1 VTPRQFSSYLQLIRL
16 PNIFTVPT
24 NVIVGYLA
32 LQSGPVSQ
40 LVGLIASSVLL
51 YVSGIVFNDFFD
63 LEQDRKNRPNR
74 PLPSGRISKR
84 NALAIAILT
93 MFVGNA
99 IAVATAGLAALLVTL
114 SLSAII
120 LAYDY
125 RLKSYEVAGTAAM
138 AGARALNVVLGASP
152 ALLVVLSLSARGFIS
167 DYGLQTLAV
176 AATSI
181 FLFIASVMILSR
193 TEERG
198 ASGTR
203 KRISL
208 GIVVFTIAYVALAGY
223 LIGWQYWF
231 FLTLGLLACVV
242 ALTFRRH
249 DLQSAEST
257 QKIIR
262 NLVLSLI
269 ILDSVFIT
277 ASAGIVY
284 GLATLL
290 LLVPAVALAR
300 KMYVT

>member
-1 VTPRQFSSYLQLIRL
+1 VIPPKFSLYLQLIRL
-16 PNIFTVPT
+16 PNIFTVPS

-32 LQSGPVSQ
+32 LQAGPAGQ
-40 LVGLIASSVLL
+40 LAGLVASSILL

-63 LEQDRKNRPNR
+63 FERDRKNRPNR

-93 MFVGNA
+93 MAAANFIA
-99 IAVATAGLAALLVTL
+99 IVAAGLAALCVTL

-120 LAYDY
+120 FAYDY
-125 RLKSYEVAGTAAM
+125 RLKSSAVSGTVSM
-138 AGARALNVVLGASP
+138 AGARTLNVVLGASP
-152 ALLVVLSLSARGFIS
+152 ALLVLLSFSARGLIS
-167 DYGLQTLAV
+167 NYGFQTLAV

-181 FLFIASVMILSR
+181 FLFVASIMILSR
-193 TEERG
+193 TEEEG

-203 KRISL
+203 NRVAL
-208 GIVVFTIAYVALAGY
+208 GIIMATIAYVALAGY
-223 LIGWQYWF
+223 LIGWDYWF

-242 ALTFRRH
+242 AFTFSRYNLR
-249 DLQSAEST
+249 SAGST

-262 NLVLSLI
+262 NLVLSII

-277 ASAGIVY
+277 ASAGIAY

-290 LLVPAVALAR
+290 LLVPAVTLAR